1 MGRVLDLAGNLP
13 FSQWTQLLKGQ
24 VEHLLVA
31 ADAHET
37 APTGTTRLAA
47 NESLDRIESL
57 IRAARRR
64 LSKGDDR

>member
-13 FSQWTQLLKGQ
+13 FPQWTQLLKGE
-24 VEHLLVA
+24 VEHLLAA

-47 NESLDRIESL
+47 IESVDRIESL